1 MHKVTTTAVEPA
13 PYRWVILA
21 LVTACFLFTFA
32 VRFSWP
38 PLIPVVRPILNMT
51 AAQAGAYM
59 SAFYFGYIITQIPA
73 GVLAD
78 HFGVRLIL
86 AASLILEG
94 ITTFGMGYINTY
106 DTGFV
111 LRVATG
117 LGAGAVYGAAARS
130 LMEWFRPEERGTAF
144 GIMLAGPS
152 GGIVLSSPIMPL
164 LNSAFG
170 WRGAFQ
176 AMGVATIVVGVIV
189 FLLVR
194 SSDQAKTAGSMFG
207 GFGIVFKS
215 KDILLTALAGFCLMW
230 VELGTATWAMAHIR
244 QLKFELWQ
252 AGQVMMYYGIGGII
266 APVISGVISDYIG
279 HRKWIL
285 VIALLVIAPVTVIF
299 GSQTDITMLCVVGF
313 VFGFV
318 SYLANPHLTIMIS
331 EFAGK
336 QFAALANGSS
346 NVIFQL
352 APMIGPWIMGWTI
365 DITGTFS
372 AVWWIMA
379 IGPLV
384 GIILLLPVNPENK
397 RD

>member
-1 MHKVTTTAVEPA
+1 VDKVSTATVEPA
-13 PYRWVILA
+13 PYRWVILT
-21 LVTACFLFTFA
+21 LMTACFLFTFI

-78 HFGVRLIL
+78 RFGVRLIL
-86 AASLILEG
+86 AASLIIEG
-94 ITTFGMGYINTY
+94 ITTFCMGYITTY
-106 DTGFV
+106 DTGFA

-117 LGAGAVYGAAARS
+117 LGAGAVYGAAARA

-152 GGIVLSSPIMPL
+152 GGILVASFIMPP
-164 LNSAFG
+164 LNAWFG
-170 WRGAFQ
+170 WQGAFQ
-176 AMGVATIVVGVIV
+176 AVGLMTILVGVVIL
-189 FLLVR
+189 LLVQ
-194 SSDQAKTAGSMFG
+194 SSNQTKQAGSMFG
-207 GFGIVFKS
+207 GFGIVFRN
-215 KDILLTALAGFCLMW
+215 KDLLLTALAGFCLMW
-230 VELGTATWAMAHIR
+230 VELGTATWAFAHIK
-244 QLKFELWQ
+244 QLGLPLAT
-252 AGQVMMYYGIGGII
+252 AGSVMMFYGVGGII
-266 APVISGVISDYIG
+266 APVISGVLSDFIG

-299 GSQTDITMLCVVGF
+299 GAQTDIAMLCVVGF
-313 VFGFV
+313 IFGFV

-352 APMIGPWIMGWTI
+352 APMIGPWVMGWSI
-365 DITGTFS
+365 DVTGAFS
-372 AVWWIMA
+372 TVWWIMA
-379 IGPLV
+379 VGPLV
-384 GIILLLPVNPENK
+384 GIVLLLPVNPENK